1 LGSCHNWSSKDYKE
15 NGVQLSAARA
25 RNIDW
30 QVYRHRK
37 NGDTTDTFP
46 FGYALTDSYICSVS
60 QLFGHVQGVDFLSLE
75 YYKGE
80 LKNEKR
86 LLRLLSKRMKN
97 EIDDE
102 TFANGHFIIT
112 QEEYLKEYKRCMGYR
127 VNVWKKLGI

>member
-1 LGSCHNWSSKDYKE
+1 M
-15 NGVQLSAARA
+15 
-25 RNIDW
+25 
-30 QVYRHRK
+30 
-37 NGDTTDTFP
+37 
-46 FGYALTDSYICSVS
+46 
-60 QLFGHVQGVDFLSLE
+60 DFLSLE
-75 YYKGE
+75 YYQGE

-127 VNVWKKLGI
+127 VNVWKELGIEKEK